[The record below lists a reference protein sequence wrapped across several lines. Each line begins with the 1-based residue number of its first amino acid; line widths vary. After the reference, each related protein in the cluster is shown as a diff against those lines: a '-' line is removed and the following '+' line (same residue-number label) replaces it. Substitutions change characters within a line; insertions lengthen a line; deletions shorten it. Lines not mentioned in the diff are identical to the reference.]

1 MSYDQTQARHVVAG
15 AVAAGR
21 ALLSEAEAKQ
31 VLTAFGVRVPQNV
44 TLGFDEAPG
53 PALSGLVAPF
63 VLKVMSERIVHK
75 TEFGGV
81 VLNLADAD
89 AVAKAIAAMKARLG
103 DMLSRVDSWLVEEM
117 IPQGV
122 EVVVGGAVDPRF
134 GPTVMFGLGGVFVE
148 LLTDVAFRICPIT
161 RRDAREMIAELKGTK
176 LLQGWRGAEPVALD
190 VLEDILMALGGAE
203 GLLLSL
209 ADHVSELDINP
220 LIASASGVVAVDA
233 RIILNGKGQP

>member
-1 MSYDQTQARHVVAG
+1 MSQDQIEARQVVAT

-44 TLGFDEAPG
+44 ALGFDEAVAPM
-53 PALSGLVAPF
+53 LSGMAGPF

-81 VLNLADAD
+81 VLDLADAD
-89 AVAKAIAAMKARLG
+89 AVTAAIAAMKARLG
-103 DMLSRVDSWLVEEM
+103 GMLSPADGWLVEEM
-117 IPQGV
+117 VPKGV
-122 EVVVGGAVDPRF
+122 EVVIGGAVDPRF

-148 LLTDVAFRICPIT
+148 LLADVAFRICPIT
-161 RRDAREMIAELKGTK
+161 RLDAREMIDELKGAK

-190 VLEDILMALGGAE
+190 MLEDILMALGGAG

-209 ADHVSELDINP
+209 ADQVSELDINP
-220 LIASASGVVAVDA
+220 LIASTSGVVAVDA
-233 RIILNGKGQP
+233 RIILSRKGQP